1 MMRRRLSTVLALA
14 MSFGLLSSVPAG
26 ADHTDPNTPLA
37 PNQGVTAEPLTT
49 FGAGTWEFIENF
61 PPNPGTDLEFW
72 TATGERPRNVYSAT
86 GTLGQADADHVGQRI
101 LQLTDGSQVDPTW
114 RADHGSAHCTTRN
127 PAGTTGLQHDSQIA
141 QVKRTTLL
149 IDTTDATGRCHD
161 PDGGGLEFIDVTGV
175 ANPGFAPREVHL
187 TRHAGTSHTH
197 TVDATRPWIIYNS
210 SSDFS
215 GRPWIDVLDIR
226 SCLFV
231 RRSTTLEQRR
241 ELCRPLVYRIPFEP
255 EWTQLRKW
263 DTGELR
269 PGTEAAC
276 HDITAVRGRL
286 YCAGLNATLILDVT
300 GLTDAAGNIN
310 GIPLK
315 CEVVDGTNTT
325 AKVTDCSM
333 NEGDSRREATGWQF
347 LGTFNHPGRDCLPPP
362 AYSPNCNN
370 NLFVE
375 ADDGVSVSHEADPT
389 PDGQFMFVTDE
400 RGGGVVPPGASCST
414 GVDNPYGNGGI
425 HAFDISDPS
434 SIDYVLTPGGE
445 KVVWRSEILAPNA
458 TFCDVHVIEHIPG
471 ENRLI
476 VAYYSSGTKI
486 VDYFID
492 DNGRITFQETAS
504 LILPSNNV
512 WAVEDFKIVNN
523 GDGTRTYFFLAD
535 DIQRGIDVFTWTGP
549 TNFPSQAR
557 AVAQQLAAEE
567 TGVAAGDAGLLV
579 LGLIVLPAAAR
590 IGRRRRA
597 SR

>member
-1 MMRRRLSTVLALA
+1 
-14 MSFGLLSSVPAG
+14 
-26 ADHTDPNTPLA
+26 
-37 PNQGVTAEPLTT
+37 
-49 FGAGTWEFIENF
+49 
-61 PPNPGTDLEFW
+61 
-72 TATGERPRNVYSAT
+72 
-86 GTLGQADADHVGQRI
+86 
-101 LQLTDGSQVDPTW
+101 
-114 RADHGSAHCTTRN
+114 
-127 PAGTTGLQHDSQIA
+127 
-141 QVKRTTLL
+141 
-149 IDTTDATGRCHD
+149 
-161 PDGGGLEFIDVTGV
+161 
-175 ANPGFAPREVHL
+175 
-187 TRHAGTSHTH
+187 
-197 TVDATRPWIIYNS
+197 
-210 SSDFS
+210 
-215 GRPWIDVLDIR
+215 
-226 SCLFV
+226 
-231 RRSTTLEQRR
+231 
-241 ELCRPLVYRIPFEP
+241 
-255 EWTQLRKW
+255 
-263 DTGELR
+263 
-269 PGTEAAC
+269 
-276 HDITAVRGRL
+276 
-286 YCAGLNATLILDVT
+286 
-300 GLTDAAGNIN
+300 
-310 GIPLK
+310 
-315 CEVVDGTNTT
+315 
-325 AKVTDCSM
+325 
-333 NEGDSRREATGWQF
+333 
-347 LGTFNHPGRDCLPPP
+347 
-362 AYSPNCNN
+362 
-370 NLFVE
+370 VE

-512 WAVEDFKIVNN
+512 WAVEDFKIVDN